1 MSRFTSMTSLD
12 QGFRALIIGAS
23 GGIGLAF
30 YDLLRNDPAC
40 PEVVALSRSTH
51 GLDLTKEAT
60 IAAAAERLSAEGRSF
75 DLVICATGALTING
89 IGPEKTIRAVTSEA
103 MAAQF
108 ALNAIGPALVLRYFA
123 PLLVKNRRALMG
135 FLSAR
140 VGSIG
145 DNRLGGWISY
155 RASKAA
161 LNQIV
166 RTGAIEIART
176 RPQSVVVGLHPGSVA
191 TSLSANFAAGHERF
205 APEESAGLL
214 LNTLDSLSPDSNGGF
229 FAYDGSVIEW

>member
-12 QGFRALIIGAS
+12 QGYRALVVGAS
-23 GGIGLAF
+23 GGIGSAF
-30 YDLLRNDPAC
+30 CDLLRNDPAC
-40 PEVVALSRSTH
+40 LEVVARSRSTD
-51 GLDLTKEAT
+51 GLDLTEEAT
-60 IAAAAERLSAEGRSF
+60 IAAAADRLSAEGQFF

-89 IGPEKTIRAVTSEA
+89 IGPEKAMRAVTSEA
-103 MAAQF
+103 MVAQF
-108 ALNAIGPALVLRYFA
+108 ALNAIGPALVLKYFS
-123 PLLVKNRRALMG
+123 PLLSKNRRSLMG

-161 LNQIV
+161 LNQII

-176 RPQSVVVGLHPGSVA
+176 RPQSVVVSLHPGSVA

-214 LNTLDSLSPDSNGGF
+214 LSTLDSLSPENNGGF